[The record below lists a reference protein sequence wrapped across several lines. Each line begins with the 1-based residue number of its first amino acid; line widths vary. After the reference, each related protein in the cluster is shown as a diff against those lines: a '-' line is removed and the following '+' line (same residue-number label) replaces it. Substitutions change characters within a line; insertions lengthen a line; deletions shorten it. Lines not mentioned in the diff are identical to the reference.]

1 MGFAIKSGA
10 VKGYFFKFKNLN
22 FINNL
27 AGVIRGSDVIVSDP
41 VFNKQSYETKWKS
54 FGAKCKEENKE
65 VIQNAKFILLSV
77 KVILKKPRCNK

>member
-1 MGFAIKSGA
+1 MRAFKWGVLGGGQMGFAIKSGA
-10 VKGYFFKFKNLN
+10 VK
-22 FINNL
+22 

-41 VFNKQSYETKWKS
+41 VFNKQSYEEKWKS

-77 KVILKKPRCNK
+77 KVFLKQKIRYNKL